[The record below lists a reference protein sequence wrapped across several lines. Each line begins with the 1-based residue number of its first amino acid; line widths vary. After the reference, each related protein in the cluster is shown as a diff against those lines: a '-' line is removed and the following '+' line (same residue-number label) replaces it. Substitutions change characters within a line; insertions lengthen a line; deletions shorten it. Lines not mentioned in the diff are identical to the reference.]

1 MSDLYQQFGGANGI
15 PGRRLQFNQRPDGAP
30 LRVLS
35 EADWQFWQENGY
47 VIVPDAVPAENLEA
61 ATDLLWEFQ
70 EMDRRDPATW
80 YRNPARFMEMV
91 ELRGSGMV
99 EVYNH
104 QALWNNRQHPRV
116 YEAFVDIWGRE
127 DLWVTID
134 RANLNVPNKA
144 GHEFSGFIHWDVDT
158 SLDPLPVN
166 VQGVLSLGDA
176 TIEMGGFQCVPSLYR
191 NFHEWV
197 KTQPPDRNPYQ
208 PDIAD
213 FEIVKV
219 ETRAGDL
226 LIWNSLLA
234 HGIRTNHSVRPRLA
248 QYIAMTPA
256 EEENLELRQWR
267 IRSWRDRVAPEGY
280 AFPGDPRNWEQTR
293 YERARLTTLGEKL
306 LGLRDWSLH
315 PPRTRRER
323 GEH

>member
-1 MSDLYQQFGGANGI
+1 
-15 PGRRLQFNQRPDGAP
+15 
-30 LRVLS
+30 
-35 EADWQFWQENGY
+35 
-47 VIVPDAVPAENLEA
+47 
-61 ATDLLWEFQ
+61 
-70 EMDRRDPATW
+70 MDRRDPATW

-91 ELRGSGMV
+91 ELRDSGMV
-99 EVYNH
+99 EIYNH

-116 YEAFVDIWGRE
+116 YDAFVDIWGRE

-144 GHEFSGFIHWDVDT
+144 GHEFPGFIHWDVDT

-176 TIEMGGFQCVPSLYR
+176 TIEMGGFQCVPLLYR
-191 NFHEWV
+191 NFREWV

-208 PDIAD
+208 PNITG

-234 HGIRTNHSVRPRLA
+234 HGIRNESFRQAASSAVH
-248 QYIAMTPA
+248 YIRRIGQKFGMESLFYAR
-256 EEENLELRQWR
+256 EL
-267 IRSWRDRVAPEGY
+267 
-280 AFPGDPRNWEQTR
+280 
-293 YERARLTTLGEKL
+293 
-306 LGLRDWSLH
+306 LRDNDQYMNGAPADVNSQRW
-315 PPRTRRER
+315 RA
-323 GEH
+323 